1 MVIGNGLLASAFN
14 NYRFDDRYVIFASGV
29 SNSSET
35 DDSQFM
41 MEEKLLRSTLKENKE
56 KHFIY
61 FTSFIYFKKYG
72 IHKMLMEDIIQMSGV
87 SYTILKL
94 SQVIG
99 RGGNP
104 ANLFNYLVNNIKN
117 GQVINVYNDTYR
129 SLIDVEDVRRIVDFV
144 RNKYVYVSFPYVEKL
159 LIKDIVLLISKA
171 LNKNPM
177 INFVDSQGF
186 YYPDRTLLVDYILEE
201 LNITPEG
208 YTERIIN
215 KYIG

>member
-1 MVIGNGLLASAFN
+1 MLIGNGLLASAFSD
-14 NYRFDDRYVIFASGV
+14 YQHDDRYVIFASGV

-35 DDSQFM
+35 DEVQFV
-41 MEEKLLRSTLKENKE
+41 MEEKLLRSTLRENKE
-56 KHFIY
+56 KHIIY

>member
-1 MVIGNGLLASAFN
+1 MVIGNGLLASAFSD
-14 NYRFDDRYVIFASGV
+14 YQHDDRYVIFASGV

-35 DDSQFM
+35 DEVQFV
-41 MEEKLLRSTLKENKE
+41 MEEKLLRSTLRENKE
-56 KHFIY
+56 KHIIY

-208 YTERIIN
+208 YTEKIIN

>member
-1 MVIGNGLLASAFN
+1 MVIGNGLLASAFSD
-14 NYRFDDRYVIFASGV
+14 YQHDDRYVIFASGV

-35 DDSQFM
+35 DEVQFV
-41 MEEKLLRSTLKENKE
+41 MEEKLLRSTLRENKE
-56 KHFIY
+56 KHIIY

-144 RNKYVYVSFPYVEKL
+144 RNKYIYVSFPYVEKL

>member
-1 MVIGNGLLASAFN
+1 MVIGNGLLASAFSD
-14 NYRFDDRYVIFASGV
+14 YQHDDRYVIFASGV

-35 DDSQFM
+35 DEVQFV
-41 MEEKLLRSTLKENKE
+41 MEEKLLRSTLRENKE
-56 KHFIY
+56 KHIIY